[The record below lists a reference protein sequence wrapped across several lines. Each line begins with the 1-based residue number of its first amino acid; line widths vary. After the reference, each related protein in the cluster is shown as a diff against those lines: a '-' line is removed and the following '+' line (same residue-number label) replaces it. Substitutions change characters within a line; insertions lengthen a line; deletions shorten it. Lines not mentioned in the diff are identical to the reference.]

1 MVFVSR
7 AHSLWNNEGRA
18 SKRYG
23 NLIKSDDTVLNQMMQ
38 THEDEVTAWIQEK
51 IELNDAAEEEE
62 EEEDDATES
71 DDQSAAGGR
80 VGVGVA
86 VGESDP
92 DKTVS
97 DPDNTLSDPALSLGA
112 EPTTFASPSRQIL
125 VPIVP
130 PVDVATRDATAA
142 TAPSEVGD
150 VFMSQEQ

>member
-97 DPDNTLSDPALSLGA
+97 DPALSLGA